1 MLLLESA
8 NMILADQLNQRIA
21 SLPELST
28 FDHTFADFDGVLF
41 KLSAAEKEK
50 NLITLSM
57 SMKCYSDCISR
68 GGQAVLDTVYQGLVV
83 AAEAGF
89 DVSLQFDLNNL
100 PADKAAFVTKL
111 SLLKRNILGA
121 PFINLFENMEANK
134 AGKEIIE
141 LPYRAGEYMWLKPE
155 NGQVTVVFSI
165 KFVDL
170 DDVIL
175 AKVFLQ
181 EFQDARRNV
190 RTAPAV
196 TYSKTKPSEV
206 ATLPNAK
213 EADDTAFISFVV
225 FAHHIKKETRQSTT
239 TLVLMFRDYLLYHI
253 KCTKAF
259 MHTRMRSR
267 CASLL
272 LVLNRAKPDVEKVA
286 KTAQGRTFNR
296 S

>member
-1 MLLLESA
+1 LLLESA
-8 NMILADQLNQRIA
+8 NMILADQLNQRIS
-21 SLPELST
+21 SLPELSS

-41 KLSAAEKEK
+41 KLSANDKEK
-50 NLITLSM
+50 NLVSLSM
-57 SMKCYSDCISR
+57 SMRCYTECIKG
-68 GGQAVLDTVYQGLVV
+68 GGQAVLDTVYQGLVI
-83 AAEAGF
+83 APEAGF
-89 DVSLQFDLNNL
+89 DVTLQFDLNNL

-121 PFINLFENMEANK
+121 PFINLFEQMEAGK
-134 AGKEIIE
+134 AGKDIIE
-141 LPYRAGEYMWLKPE
+141 LAYRAGEYMWLKPE
-155 NGQVTVVFSI
+155 SGQVTVVFSI

-196 TYSKTKPSEV
+196 TYSKTKPSEI
-206 ATLPNAK
+206 ASLPNAK

-225 FAHHIKKETRQSTT
+225 FGHHIKKETRVSTT
-239 TLVLMFRDYLLYHI
+239 NLVLMFRDYLLYHI

-286 KTAQGRTFNR
+286 KTAQGRTFAR
-296 S
+296 